1 MTMPHV
7 LDQLPLWV
15 EGDLDAQGMAAVEA
29 HLTLCAACRAEA
41 EACRESQAWLREEA
55 APFTAADR
63 ETLRHAVL
71 ARIPPRRRGF
81 GGTLWIA
88 GLAAAAL
95 AFAFLRPRPSP
106 RPAKEA
112 AVLPPSPQPAPSV
125 RPPLPAPLAR
135 VARRRPPEPI
145 PAPAADAGSG
155 PARIEIQTPNPRIR
169 IIWLAQAKA
178 DEGSLPPNPEEP

>member
-41 EACRESQAWLREEA
+41 EAYRESQAWLREEA

-63 ETLRHAVL
+63 ETLRHAVF
-71 ARIPPRRRGF
+71 ARIPPRRRGSV
-81 GGTLWIA
+81 GTVWIA

-106 RPAKEA
+106 RPAQEA
-112 AVLPPSPQPAPSV
+112 SVLPRAPRAAPSA
-125 RPPLPAPLAR
+125 RPPLPAPLSR
-135 VARRRPPEPI
+135 VARRRPLEPVL
-145 PAPAADAGSG
+145 APAVGAGPG
-155 PARIEIQTPNPRIR
+155 PARIEIQTQNPQIR
-169 IIWLAQAKA
+169 IIWLAQANA
-178 DEGSLPPNPEEP
+178 DEGSLPPNPEAP